1 MALGLNLPKN
11 GQKSLAKMAARMK
24 EMQNQLAIIEE
35 KEYESIAGNKEFVE
49 IKAIVNGKLKVVDIK
64 NFVSPEIISKYKN
77 QKNTDTSEYLKEIKE
92 ISEAIADLTQV
103 AINNA
108 LSKAIDEKERISNSA
123 TNGLDI
129 KGLF

>member
-11 GQKSLAKMAARMK
+11 GQKSLAKMAERMK

-35 KEYESIAGNKEFVE
+35 KEYEGIAVGNKV
-49 IKAIVNGKLKVVDIK
+49 KVTANGKLR
-64 NFVSPEIISKYKN
+64 ISKIYIS
-77 QKNTDTSEYLKEIKE
+77 DELSDKEE
-92 ISEAIADLTQV
+92 IADLIQV
-103 AINNA
+103 ATNEA
-108 LSKAIDEKERISNSA
+108 LGKAIDEKERISNSA